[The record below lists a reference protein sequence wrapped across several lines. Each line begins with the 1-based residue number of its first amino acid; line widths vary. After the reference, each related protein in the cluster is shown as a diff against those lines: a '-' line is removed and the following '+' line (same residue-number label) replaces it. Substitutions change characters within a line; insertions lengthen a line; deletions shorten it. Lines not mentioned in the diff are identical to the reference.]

1 MMNAFTIFIVISIII
16 LVVLAIHFKVWQRYN
31 CTQKGCEKSITG
43 KYNSKISCSKK
54 CKKVTF
60 KESFDPD
67 PNAGDGNDPNAGD
80 GNDPNAG
87 DMSQSG
93 NDKDNPQSILP
104 PAPSVE
110 SPPPLVQEEPGT
122 LVGMGEG
129 PTTMEINMSNV
140 DNIRE
145 QIKRK
150 KGWNPYFA
158 TQKEAMSVT
167 TDYDVFPYPRYF
179 RGIATSSEPIVAER
193 EAGYRN
199 RHDDC
204 YIPNPTID
212 FQPPCVVH
220 HKRKMVW
227 QQCDDGS
234 LFQCIFDDENCK
246 FNSPSFCPN
255 APQPPQPGQM
265 VDHVCANGNVF
276 QCPAGTLMCYD
287 NSPQYCP

>member
-1 MMNAFTIFIVISIII
+1 MMNAFTIFVVISIII
-16 LVVLAIHFKVWQRYN
+16 LVVLAVQFKVWQRYN
-31 CTQKGCEKSITG
+31 CTEKGCEKSITG
-43 KYNSKISCSKK
+43 KYDSKISCSKK

-60 KESFDPD
+60 QENFDPVD
-67 PNAGDGNDPNAGD
+67 PNAGDGNDPNLGD
-80 GNDPNAG
+80 GNDPDDNQ
-87 DMSQSG
+87 SQSG
-93 NDKDNPQSILP
+93 NDKDDPQSIIP
-104 PAPSVE
+104 PNPIIT
-110 SPPPLVQEEPGT
+110 SPPPSFEESGT
-122 LVGMGEG
+122 LIGMGEG

-220 HKRKMVW
+220 HKRKIVW
-227 QQCDDGS
+227 QQCADGS
-234 LFQCIFDDENCK
+234 LFQCTFDDENCK

>member
-1 MMNAFTIFIVISIII
+1 MNAFTIFIVISVIT
-16 LVVLAIHFKVWQRYN
+16 VVALAIHFKVWQRYN
-31 CTQKGCEKSITG
+31 CTEKGCEKSITG
-43 KYNSKISCSKK
+43 KYNSKTNCNKN

-60 KESFDPD
+60 KEHFDPN
-67 PNAGDGNDPNAGD
+67 PNPNPD
-80 GNDPNAG
+80 D
-87 DMSQSG
+87 DDDQDDLSKTQSE
-93 NDKDNPQSILP
+93 NDKDDPQIDIQSPSQPEP
-104 PAPSVE
+104 PTIT
-110 SPPPLVQEEPGT
+110 SPPPYQEET
-122 LVGMGEG
+122 SKLIGMGEG
-129 PTTMEINMSNV
+129 PTTLEINKSNI
-140 DNIRE
+140 NSIRE

-150 KGWNPYFA
+150 KGDKPYFA

-179 RGIATSSEPIVAER
+179 RGVATSSEPIVAER
-193 EAGYRN
+193 EAGYRD
-199 RHDDC
+199 RHDNC
-204 YIPNPTID
+204 YVPNPTID

-227 QQCDDGS
+227 QQCADGS
-234 LFQCIFDDENCK
+234 LFQCTFDDENCK

-265 VDHVCANGNVF
+265 VDHTCANGQVF